1 MSLPIELKTLLKKQ
15 HYAFI
20 GNHSAIKICTWTKK
34 SLLDKD
40 FCYKQKFYGIK
51 SHECCQ
57 ISTTIGFCQNRCVF
71 CWRPIEYT
79 VGTSIKEEDNPKELI
94 NNAVKAQRK
103 QISGIK
109 GNKLANL
116 KKFKQAQD
124 PKHFAISLSGEPF
137 IYKNLG
143 KLIEL
148 LHKQKK
154 TTFVVTNG
162 LLPDRIK
169 NLNPLPTQLYLSL
182 DAPNKTL
189 FNKIDQPKIKNAW
202 HKLSKSLEIL
212 NQLNKKT
219 RTVLRITLIKNLNM
233 MEPENYAKLIKK
245 SNPMAV
251 EVKAYM
257 HVGYSQQRLSMENMP
272 LHHEIKAFAE
282 QILKHLK
289 KYKLV
294 NEKRESRVVLLAKNK
309 NTNLF

>member
-1 MSLPIELKTLLKKQ
+1 MLLLIELKKLLEKQ
-15 HYAFI
+15 HYSFI

-40 FCYKQKFYGIK
+40 YCYKQKFYGIK

-57 ISTTIGFCQNRCVF
+57 ISTTIGFCQNRCIF

-79 VGTSIKEEDNPKELI
+79 IGTEIKNEDNPEELI

-109 GNKLANL
+109 GNKYVNL
-116 KKFKQAQD
+116 EKFKEAQD

-148 LHKQKK
+148 FHKKKK

-162 LLPDRIK
+162 MLPQRIK
-169 NLNPLPTQLYLSL
+169 SLKPLPTQLYLSL
-182 DAPNKTL
+182 DAPNEEI
-189 FNKIDQPKIKNAW
+189 FNKIDQPKIKGAW
-202 HKLSKSLEIL
+202 KKLNKSLTIL
-212 NQLNKKT
+212 KNLKT
-219 RTVLRITLIKNLNM
+219 RTVIRITLIRHLNIQN
-233 MEPENYAKLIKK
+233 PEQYAELIQKAD
-245 SNPMAV
+245 PDFI

-257 HVGYSQQRLSMENMP
+257 HVGYSQQRLSIENMP
-272 LHHEIKAFAE
+272 IHHEIKFFAKE
-282 QILKHLK
+282 ILKYLPE
-289 KYKLV
+289 YKLV
-294 NEKRESRVVLLAKNK
+294 DEKKESRVVLLAKNK
-309 NTNLF
+309 NTKI